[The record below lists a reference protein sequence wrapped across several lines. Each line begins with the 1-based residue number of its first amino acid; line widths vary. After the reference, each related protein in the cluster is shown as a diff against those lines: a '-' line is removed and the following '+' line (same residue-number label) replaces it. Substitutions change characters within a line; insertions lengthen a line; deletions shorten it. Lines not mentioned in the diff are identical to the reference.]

1 MPDKEGA
8 EEKTTKSVVNKKQK
22 LMMGEEGY
30 DHLRDQGRIRK
41 NKKKK
46 DATTMPPSKE
56 MEKTRKVNKGPSAL
70 ERVKADIEKRYGK
83 DAIMKVKKEST
94 ELLEMG
100 KKFGPGG
107 DPIKKKGFIDK
118 SLNKLKVNTPVK
130 KIDTDTDVKTEEA
143 KSLFSTP
150 GLDKLKK
157 LKDFKSNADRVFG
170 RKSPDLTK
178 VAEAFG
184 GYIIEKTET
193 KDPFNSQATSG
204 GKRKSYRTVSRTERP
219 FFKKKNVSKFG
230 TPLQTQI
237 DTEQDILDRINKKQ
251 KPTRTKPKRLE
262 GPELKKEIKKITKK
276 PTYQSNRDKMIQL
289 RSVNRPKITGDLTGV
304 KKRNLFPKAG
314 SANTPAVKKVKSG
327 IAKRLATQ
335 TKTAQK
341 KIIKTVGRKAATKGI
356 AKVGGKFV
364 AKRIPGLG
372 AIISGAEAVGK
383 LATGDLVGAGL
394 AAGEGILSSIPGV
407 GTVAST
413 ALGGYSA
420 VRDARR
426 AAKAASTVRKVLK
439 STKGAKGAAAVKKAF
454 KASPKITKKLSPT
467 SKKGFKGFMSKV
479 KDPKT
484 AIGKTARIGGGVA
497 LDVATPG
504 GITKKLLGL
513 GRAAKPKVDG
523 GHVGRRTAG

>member
-1 MPDKEGA
+1 MPEKEGA
-8 EEKTTKSVVNKKQK
+8 EEKSTKFVVNKKQK
-22 LMMGEEGY
+22 QMMGEEGY
-30 DHLRDQGRIRK
+30 DIARDMGRVRPSK
-41 NKKKK
+41 DKK

-150 GLDKLKK
+150 GLNKLKK
-157 LKDFKSNADRVFG
+157 FKDFKSNADRVFD

-184 GYIIEKTET
+184 GYIVEQEDSGRRTLQQYIDDYDKTNPSIKDRAYDAKRNTVITRGRSQTGTIGT
-193 KDPFNSQATSG
+193 KP
-204 GKRKSYRTVSRTERP
+204 KPKP
-219 FFKKKNVSKFG
+219 
-230 TPLQTQI
+230 
-237 DTEQDILDRINKKQ
+237 

-276 PTYQSNRDKMIQL
+276 PRTL
-289 RSVNRPKITGDLTGV
+289 V
-304 KKRNLFPKAG
+304 G
-314 SANTPAVKKVKSG
+314 SGKGFNTPAVLQTKKD
-327 IAKRLATQ
+327 LATKAAKK
-335 TKTAQK
+335 TKVYTRTAQK
-341 KIIKTVGRKAATKGI
+341 KLIKPLARKAATRGI
-356 AKVGGKFV
+356 GKTALKFG

-383 LATGDLVGAGL
+383 LATGDVVGAGL

-439 STKGAKGAAAVKKAF
+439 STKGAKGAVAVKKAF

-484 AIGKTARIGGGVA
+484 AIGKTARIGGGVG
-497 LDVATPG
+497 LDVVTPG
-504 GITKKLLGL
+504 GVTKKLLGI
-513 GRAAKPKVDG
+513 GRAARPKVDG
-523 GHVGRRTAG
+523 SHVGRRTAG

>member
-8 EEKTTKSVVNKKQK
+8 EEKSTKSVVNKKQK
-22 LMMGEEGY
+22 QMMGEEGY
-30 DHLRDQGRIRK
+30 DHLRDMGRIRK

-70 ERVKADIEKRYGK
+70 ELVKKKYKGQ
-83 DAIMKVKKEST
+83 IMDVKKE
-94 ELLEMG
+94 EL
-100 KKFGPGG
+100 
-107 DPIKKKGFIDK
+107 
-118 SLNKLKVNTPVK
+118 
-130 KIDTDTDVKTEEA
+130 
-143 KSLFSTP
+143 
-150 GLDKLKK
+150 
-157 LKDFKSNADRVFG
+157 
-170 RKSPDLTK
+170 DLTQ

-184 GYIIEKTET
+184 GFIVE
-193 KDPFNSQATSG
+193 
-204 GKRKSYRTVSRTERP
+204 
-219 FFKKKNVSKFG
+219 KKKRSVRSLTGNIPPEERVVQPDADKTVQKRIRKAKSQQQDFSSKMREIEGDPQTKKIKAEVEKASGQKTREFTQTDKNVTRGNELKQS
-230 TPLQTQI
+230 P
-237 DTEQDILDRINKKQ
+237 INQ
-251 KPTRTKPKRLE
+251 KPKVTQNLTGTK
-262 GPELKKEIKKITKK
+262 
-276 PTYQSNRDKMIQL
+276 
-289 RSVNRPKITGDLTGV
+289 PKITGDVTGV

-383 LATGDLVGAGL
+383 LATGDVVGAGL

-426 AAKAASTVRKVLK
+426 AAKAASTVRKVVK
-439 STKGAKGAAAVKKAF
+439 STKGAKGAVAVKKAF
-454 KASPKITKKLSPT
+454 RTSPKTITKKLSPT

-484 AIGKTARIGGGVA
+484 GIGKLARVGGGVA

-504 GITKKLLGL
+504 GITKRLLGI
-513 GRAAKPKVDG
+513 GRAARPKVDG
-523 GHVGRRTAG
+523 SHVGRRTAG

>member
-1 MPDKEGA
+1 MLKNILKPKPRNLKDGQ
-8 EEKTTKSVVNKKQK
+8 TSVRQSGVN
-22 LMMGEEGY
+22 
-30 DHLRDQGRIRK
+30 
-41 NKKKK
+41 
-46 DATTMPPSKE
+46 
-56 MEKTRKVNKGPSAL
+56 
-70 ERVKADIEKRYGK
+70 
-83 DAIMKVKKEST
+83 
-94 ELLEMG
+94 
-100 KKFGPGG
+100 
-107 DPIKKKGFIDK
+107 DPRR
-118 SLNKLKVNTPVK
+118 K
-130 KIDTDTDVKTEEA
+130 KI
-143 KSLFSTP
+143 
-150 GLDKLKK
+150 
-157 LKDFKSNADRVFG
+157 
-170 RKSPDLTK
+170 
-178 VAEAFG
+178 
-184 GYIIEKTET
+184 ET
-193 KDPFNSQATSG
+193 
-204 GKRKSYRTVSRTERP
+204 
-219 FFKKKNVSKFG
+219 
-230 TPLQTQI
+230 
-237 DTEQDILDRINKKQ
+237 NKEPEY
-251 KPTRTKPKRLE
+251 KPE
-262 GPELKKEIKKITKK
+262 PELKVK

-341 KIIKTVGRKAATKGI
+341 KIIKTVGKKAATKGI

-426 AAKAASTVRKVLK
+426 AAKAASTVRKVIK
-439 STKGAKGAAAVKKAF
+439 STKGAKGAVAVKKAF

>member
-22 LMMGEEGY
+22 QMMGEEGY
-30 DHLRDQGRIRK
+30 DVARDMGRVRPSK
-41 NKKKK
+41 DKK
-46 DATTMPPSKE
+46 DATSYPPSDEVK
-56 MEKTRKVNKGPSAL
+56 KTQKVNKGPSAL

-83 DAIMKVKKEST
+83 GAIMDVKKE
-94 ELLEMG
+94 EL
-100 KKFGPGG
+100 
-107 DPIKKKGFIDK
+107 
-118 SLNKLKVNTPVK
+118 
-130 KIDTDTDVKTEEA
+130 
-143 KSLFSTP
+143 
-150 GLDKLKK
+150 
-157 LKDFKSNADRVFG
+157 
-170 RKSPDLTK
+170 DLTK

-184 GYIIEKTET
+184 GYIVEKQNPTLDDLMKQQGIPRGGIDPKLQPSLFDMNKTPVGT
-193 KDPFNSQATSG
+193 KN
-204 GKRKSYRTVSRTERP
+204 
-219 FFKKKNVSKFG
+219 
-230 TPLQTQI
+230 TPI
-237 DTEQDILDRINKKQ
+237 SN
-251 KPTRTKPKRLE
+251 KPKR
-262 GPELKKEIKKITKK
+262 GRRTGSKNKPKSPYKQGELKFSSGAKGEFPSGSPEMGGESKKFASRNRLKDVPDDPRLRDIEGDSQTKNIKKDIEKSTGQR
-276 PTYQSNRDKMIQL
+276 TREFTQRDKNVTRGNELKQSPIKKTGTRTQNL
-289 RSVNRPKITGDLTGV
+289 TGTKPKITGDVTGV

-314 SANTPAVKKVKSG
+314 STNTPAVKKVKSG

-394 AAGEGILSSIPGV
+394 AAGEGILSSIPGL
-407 GTVAST
+407 GTAAST

-426 AAKAASTVRKVLK
+426 AARATSTVRKVLK

-454 KASPKITKKLSPT
+454 KTSPKITKKLSPT

-484 AIGKTARIGGGVA
+484 RIGKATRIGGGVA

-504 GITKKLLGL
+504 GITKRLLGI
-513 GRAAKPKVDG
+513 GGAARPKVDG
-523 GHVGRRTAG
+523 SHVGRRTAG